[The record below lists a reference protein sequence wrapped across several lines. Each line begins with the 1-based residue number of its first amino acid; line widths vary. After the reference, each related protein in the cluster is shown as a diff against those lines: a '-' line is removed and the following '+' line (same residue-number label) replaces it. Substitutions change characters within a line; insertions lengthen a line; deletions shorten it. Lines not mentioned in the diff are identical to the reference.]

1 VSGAI
6 IQYLRTERPLSGQAA
21 DYNGLAEAGDLRD
34 NCDVFSTED
43 DDAREHMMAMGRQVV
58 FRRVMGSTAVALA
71 SRPED
76 AVLRMQ
82 IFSVLRQAFGALDE
96 REERLIELRYWQ
108 DKTWEEVGDALGVD
122 KRQALRIDA
131 QMRKRLEKDLRKR
144 GVDAP
149 PPSGP

>member
-1 VSGAI
+1 MVF
-6 IQYLRTERPLSGQAA
+6 AA
-21 DYNGLAEAGDLRD
+21 DLHP
-34 NCDVFSTED
+34 VFSTED